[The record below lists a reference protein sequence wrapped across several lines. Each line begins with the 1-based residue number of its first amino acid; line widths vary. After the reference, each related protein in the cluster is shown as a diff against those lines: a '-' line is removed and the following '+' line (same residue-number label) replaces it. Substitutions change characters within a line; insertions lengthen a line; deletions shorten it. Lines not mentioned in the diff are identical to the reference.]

1 MSNTVYNNIIVD
13 AFSELVP
20 SLHIAPLDLSKMRA
34 SEGVCNLS
42 DIFKTD
48 RCISLHKKA
57 RYTITVALEDLYLKK
72 EDVVTILTT
81 SGNFYVSG
89 CVTKAI
95 EAVCQW
101 NREVTNDTKA
111 ILVIHEFGYP
121 YKGLSDLKKYGLPI
135 IEDCAY
141 AFFSKDEEIGTIGD
155 YVIYSM
161 PKAFN
166 MQMGGVMISQN
177 QIEDCV
183 SQEERE
189 YIVSSLSAQWQDRD
203 AIIHQRIENHNYLA
217 ATLAPLGIQPFFE
230 LIDGVVPG
238 VFMFRWR
245 DEFDYPVLKE
255 FMQRNGVESSVFYGQ
270 HAFFIPTHQNL
281 TEKELDYMVS
291 LLRFYYETC
300 NKKEERL

>member
-1 MSNTVYNNIIVD
+1 MSNILYDNIIVD

-20 SLHIAPLDLSKMRA
+20 SLSIAPLDLSKMRA

-42 DIFKTD
+42 DIFQTD
-48 RCISLHKKA
+48 KCISLHKKA
-57 RYTITVALEDLYLKK
+57 RHAITVALQDLHLQK

-95 EAVCQW
+95 EAVCRW
-101 NREVTNDTKA
+101 NREVTSETKA

-121 YKGLSDLKKYGLPI
+121 YKGLCDLKNYGLPI

-141 AFFSKDEEIGTIGD
+141 AFFSKDEEIGAVGD
-155 YVIYSM
+155 YVIYSL

-166 MQMGGVMISQN
+166 MQMGGVMISRN
-177 QIEDCV
+177 QIDNGV
-183 SQEERE
+183 SQEERA
-189 YIVSSLSAQWQDRD
+189 YILSHLSAELPYRD

-217 ATLAPLGIQPFFE
+217 EALASLGIQPFFE
-230 LIDGVVPG
+230 LADGVVPG

-245 DEFDYPVLKE
+245 DDIDYPALKE
-255 FMQRNGVESSVFYGQ
+255 FMQWNGVESSVFYGQ
-270 HAFFIPTHQNL
+270 HAFFIPVHHNL
-281 TEKELDYMVS
+281 SKNELDYMIK
-291 LLRFYYETC
+291 LLIYS
-300 NKKEERL
+300 NK